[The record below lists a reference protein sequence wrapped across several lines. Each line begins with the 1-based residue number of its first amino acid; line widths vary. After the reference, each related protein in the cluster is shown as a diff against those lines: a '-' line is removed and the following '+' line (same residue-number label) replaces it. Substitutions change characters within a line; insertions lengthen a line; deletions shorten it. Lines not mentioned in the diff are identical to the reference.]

1 MVSCLSANNSPVRRA
16 PKGAAL
22 WAPAPVRRAPKGA
35 ALWTPAGAYAPDP
48 EMLCISASPAGGT
61 GDFGFAVIG
70 FAMLTG
76 LPKEG
81 QAGRFTADSDIYKES

>member
-1 MVSCLSANNSPVRRA
+1 M
-16 PKGAAL
+16 
-22 WAPAPVRRAPKGA
+22 
-35 ALWTPAGAYAPDP
+35 TPDP

-81 QAGRFTADSDIYKES
+81 QAGRFIADGNIYKES

>member
-1 MVSCLSANNSPVRRA
+1 M
-16 PKGAAL
+16 
-22 WAPAPVRRAPKGA
+22 
-35 ALWTPAGAYAPDP
+35 TPDP

-81 QAGRFTADSDIYKES
+81 QAGRFFSVRFIVYINTYF